1 MNVGTA
7 PSVPPLRV
15 KPPEVTTK
23 LVEGFIVPEVK
34 LNVGPLTVNVVHVT
48 VSAIVGEPS
57 NRVTAAVVFP
67 LYVTVPDARKFKIN
81 AVYVPVDDSVI
92 EFTFSVDAA
101 CVNVVV
107 P

>member
-1 MNVGTA
+1 MKVN
-7 PSVPPLRV
+7 
-15 KPPEVTTK
+15 PPEVTTK

-34 LNVGPLTVNVVHVT
+34 LNVGPFTVNVVHVT

-67 LYVTVPDARKFKIN
+67 LYVTVPDARKFRIN

-101 CVNVVV
+101 CVNEVV

>member
-1 MNVGTA
+1 MNVVQAT
-7 PSVPPLRV
+7 
-15 KPPEVTTK
+15 
-23 LVEGFIVPEVK
+23 VPE
-34 LNVGPLTVNVVHVT
+34 
-48 VSAIVGEPS
+48 IVGAPS

-67 LYVTVPDARKFKIN
+67 LYVIVPDARKFKIN

>member
-15 KPPEVTTK
+15 KLPVVTTK
-23 LVEGFIVPEVK
+23 LVDGFIVPEVK
-34 LNVGPLTVNVVHVT
+34 SNAPPFTVNVVHVT
-48 VSAIVGEPS
+48 VPAIVGEPVNS
-57 NRVTAAVVFP
+57 VTAAVVFP